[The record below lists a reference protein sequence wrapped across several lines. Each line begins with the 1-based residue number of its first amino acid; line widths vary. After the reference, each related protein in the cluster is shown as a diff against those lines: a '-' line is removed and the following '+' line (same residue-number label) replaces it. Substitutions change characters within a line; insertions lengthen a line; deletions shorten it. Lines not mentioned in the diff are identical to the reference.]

1 MDSSAIKHMGNLT
14 NDHKLMILK
23 TSYNMW
29 LFEKWMIKF
38 NIDFVI
44 KYKSID
50 DPYFILLLPNNKPL
64 SVIYSEKSNQ

>member
-1 MDSSAIKHMGNLT
+1 
-14 NDHKLMILK
+14 
-23 TSYNMW
+23 
-29 LFEKWMIKF
+29 MIKF

-64 SVIYSEKSNQ
+64 SVMCSEKSNQ